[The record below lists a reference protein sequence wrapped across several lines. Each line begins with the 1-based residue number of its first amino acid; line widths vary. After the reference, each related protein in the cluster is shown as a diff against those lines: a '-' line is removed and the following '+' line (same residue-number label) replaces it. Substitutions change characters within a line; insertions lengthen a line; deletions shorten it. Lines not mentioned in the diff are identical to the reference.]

1 MKSEK
6 QSYRPSPQN
15 VEGVRLSDDL
25 TALSETLAEN
35 THEVWAEA
43 RFVEG
48 WRYGQQRDDVLKLHP
63 CLVPYAELPES
74 EKEFDRLTALN
85 TLRLVGKLGFMVLK
99 KAPSACPACGADVA
113 VDMEYCP
120 HCGVRLVKG

>member
-85 TLRLVGKLGFMVLK
+85 TLRLVDKLGFMVLK
-99 KAPSACPACGADVA
+99 KASSACPACGADVA
-113 VDMEYCP
+113 VDMEFCP
-120 HCGVRLVKG
+120 HCGERLVKG